1 MSNLK
6 QAIKQEYLKCVQD
19 SSYFINKF
27 CVIQHPQRGKIKF
40 ELYPFQEEVLKI
52 YQEES
57 YNVILKS
64 RQLGIST
71 LTAAYSLWMMLF
83 QNDKNVLCIA
93 TAKDTAKNLVTKVRI
108 MYDNL
113 PSWLKTQIIEN
124 NKLSLTFKNGSQI
137 KAIASNESAGRSEAL
152 SLLVL
157 DEAAFI
163 DRIDDKA
170 DDNGTGRW
178 MLNYAVEL
186 GCSVSMLNAA
196 LDSRFISKGK
206 DDRKKISKTIKES
219 HRNYEIDIDSLSKA
233 YKFCRLIN
241 FIQAFSL
248 INSANKNYGWDI
260 SISDAL
266 NVWSNGSIIKSN
278 LINSLFKDYSVEDI
292 LSDKKIFKDLGELK
306 PNLIDTLS
314 SSLKNDIS
322 LPCFNEG
329 LNYFNQISNPSLST
343 KLIQAQRNYFG
354 SHPIKIN

>member
-1 MSNLK
+1 MQS
-6 QAIKQEYLKCVQD
+6 YLLEI
-19 SSYFINKF
+19 SIS
-27 CVIQHPQRGKIKF
+27 KILEK
-40 ELYPFQEEVLKI
+40 
-52 YQEES
+52 
-57 YNVILKS
+57 
-64 RQLGIST
+64 T
-71 LTAAYSLWMMLF
+71 D
-83 QNDKNVLCIA
+83 DKYL
-93 TAKDTAKNLVTKVRI
+93 
-108 MYDNL
+108 
-113 PSWLKTQIIEN
+113 
-124 NKLSLTFKNGSQI
+124 
-137 KAIASNESAGRSEAL
+137 
-152 SLLVL
+152 
-157 DEAAFI
+157 I
-163 DRIDDKA
+163 DRIDDEA

-206 DDRKKISKTIKES
+206 DDRKKISETIKES

-233 YKFCRLIN
+233 YNFCRLIN

-248 INSANKNYGWDI
+248 INSANKNYGWNI
-260 SISDAL
+260 SISEAL

-278 LINSLFKDYSVEDI
+278 LINSLFKGYSVEDI

-314 SSLKNDIS
+314 SSLKNDVSI
-322 LPCFNEG
+322 PCFNEG